1 MISSKNEYV
10 PMSNTVPIMDEV
22 ENWLTMLE
30 KDMKVTLD
38 DLLKKALK
46 SQNLDI
52 VNLPSQVCC
61 LSEMI
66 VFSENCSKAI
76 KAGKLANYK

>member
-10 PMSNTVPIMDEV
+10 PMVNTVQIQGEV
-22 ENWLTMLE
+22 ENWLILLE
-30 KDMKVTLD
+30 KEMKVTLD
-38 DLLKKALK
+38 NQLKKALK

-76 KAGKLANYK
+76 KAGKL

>member
-1 MISSKNEYV
+1 MVSSKNEYV
-10 PMSNTVPIMDEV
+10 PMLNPVQIQGEV
-22 ENWLTMLE
+22 ENWLTLLE
-30 KDMKVTLD
+30 KEMKATLD

-66 VFSENCSKAI
+66 TFSD
-76 KAGKLANYK
+76 